1 MMNFNNSL
9 GLTAPYMNPQQQVSN
24 LVNQYPQYFNPA
36 LQQAVSS
43 PQQAQQQITTQ
54 PPIMQPQNNT
64 SRILQVSNREEAT
77 ATPVDLINGTPTF
90 FYNKGKNEVY
100 LKQFDVPTGT
110 ATLRTF
116 IEVENETEN
125 NTEKSHNIYEEELK
139 TIREGVERLYGMILP
154 LTKENR
160 PQQKKENKNND
171 K

>member
-1 MMNFNNSL
+1 MNFNN
-9 GLTAPYMNPQQQVSN
+9 PYLNPQQQVSN
-24 LVNQYPQYFNPA
+24 LVNQYPQYFNTS
-36 LQQAVSS
+36 LQQAVAT
-43 PQQAQQQITTQ
+43 PQAQQPQQITTQ
-54 PPIMQPQNNT
+54 PPIMQPQNNG

-110 ATLRTF
+110 ATLKTF
-116 IEVENETEN
+116 IEVVSEPESNNEHI
-125 NTEKSHNIYEEELK
+125 HNYEEELK

-160 PQQKKENKNND
+160 PQQKKESKNND

>member
-1 MMNFNNSL
+1 MMNFNN
-9 GLTAPYMNPQQQVSN
+9 GLNPYMNPQQQVSN

-36 LQQAVSS
+36 LQQAVAT
-43 PQQAQQQITTQ
+43 PQPQTQQQQITTQ
-54 PPIMQPQNNT
+54 PPIMQPQNNG

-110 ATLRTF
+110 ATLKTF
-116 IEVENETEN
+116 IEVVSEPETNNEQV
-125 NTEKSHNIYEEELK
+125 HNVYEEELK

-154 LTKENR
+154 LTQERHPN
-160 PQQKKENKNND
+160 KKGENKNND

>member
-1 MMNFNNSL
+1 MMNFNN
-9 GLTAPYMNPQQQVSN
+9 PYLNPQQQVSN
-24 LVNQYPQYFNPA
+24 LVNQYPQYFNTS
-36 LQQAVSS
+36 LQQAVATPQ
-43 PQQAQQQITTQ
+43 PQQTQQITTQ
-54 PPIMQPQNNT
+54 PPIMQPQNSG

-110 ATLRTF
+110 ATLKTF
-116 IEVENETEN
+116 IEVVSEPESNNEHI
-125 NTEKSHNIYEEELK
+125 HNYEEELK

-154 LTKENR
+154 LTKENHS
-160 PQQKKENKNND
+160 QTKKESKNND

>member
-1 MMNFNNSL
+1 MMNFNN
-9 GLTAPYMNPQQQVSN
+9 GFNPYMNPQQQVSN
-24 LVNQYPQYFNPA
+24 LVNQYPQYFNSA
-36 LQQAVSS
+36 LQQAVST
-43 PQQAQQQITTQ
+43 PQPQSQQQITTQ
-54 PPIMQPQNNT
+54 PPIMQPQNNG

-110 ATLRTF
+110 ATLKTF
-116 IEVENETEN
+116 IEVVSEPESNNEQ
-125 NTEKSHNIYEEELK
+125 SQHNIYEEELK

-160 PQQKKENKNND
+160 PQPKKENKNND